1 MRYILAAHDT
11 SDLCVCVILAQGA
24 MLTHHSNHNRH
35 VQQMCSL
42 LGLNKRLQSK
52 KTPGHT
58 DMTQQDTTGE
68 LSPALAKTF
77 RTCVGLTV
85 PCLRPSTLPACCEYT
100 LQLTALSRPRRA

>member
-1 MRYILAAHDT
+1 MASPSMPRSSSTVTLAPLPCRNTERTKTLPLPRQFQPLVARFKDIRYILAAHDT
-11 SDLCVCVILAQGA
+11 SDLCVCVIFAQGA

-58 DMTQQDTTGE
+58 DMTQQDTTG
-68 LSPALAKTF
+68 
-77 RTCVGLTV
+77 
-85 PCLRPSTLPACCEYT
+85 
-100 LQLTALSRPRRA
+100 